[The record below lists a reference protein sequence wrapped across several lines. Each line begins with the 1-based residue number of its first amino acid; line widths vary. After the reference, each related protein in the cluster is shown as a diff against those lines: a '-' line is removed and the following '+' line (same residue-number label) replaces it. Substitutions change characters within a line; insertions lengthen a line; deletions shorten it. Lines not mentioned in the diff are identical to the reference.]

1 MKRLISIWAAMMVAL
16 VSFGQGQLRT
26 VSPEDSGMDGA
37 KLSQVDRVI
46 AEAIADK
53 TIPGAVVSVV
63 RGDKIVYLPTPLKKS
78 DLFSTLELMLEGVT
92 RSRKKAKEKAKREGR
107 SDEDKKIINQAK
119 EILMDRHHMTEPE
132 AHRYLQK
139 CAMDSGTNLR
149 ETAEMV
155 ISLSAI

>member
-1 MKRLISIWAAMMVAL
+1 MLMIA
-16 VSFGQGQLRT
+16 
-26 VSPEDSGMDGA
+26 SP
-37 KLSQVDRVI
+37 
-46 AEAIADK
+46 DK
-53 TIPGAVVSVV
+53 APLDNC
-63 RGDKIVYLPTPLKKS
+63 GDKLVYLPTPLKKS

-92 RSRKKAKEKAKREGR
+92 RSRKKAKEKAKKEGR

-139 CAMDSGTNLR
+139 CAMDSGTNLK

>member
-1 MKRLISIWAAMMVAL
+1 
-16 VSFGQGQLRT
+16 
-26 VSPEDSGMDGA
+26 
-37 KLSQVDRVI
+37 
-46 AEAIADK
+46 
-53 TIPGAVVSVV
+53 
-63 RGDKIVYLPTPLKKS
+63 
-78 DLFSTLELMLEGVT
+78 MLEGVT
-92 RSRKKAKEKAKREGR
+92 RSRKKAKEKAKKEGR